1 MYVPR
6 QRDDDEIS
14 LISMRELAPSPIED
28 DSFYHASDA
37 QIPPGAASPK
47 ESSTFFPSPPSHREL
62 TFWLTRTQK
71 YSSYA
76 FLSFLG
82 VHASTAAL
90 TPLFLGVESG
100 NSSLLL
106 ARTYFYQAS
115 PYVELLLIPGAL
127 CTHVASGLS
136 LRLYRYFKQWQRYG
150 SRPPK
155 SVDVWRW
162 HNFSGVSRA
171 GWLAIPAVVAHGVL
185 MRVVPL
191 AVDGD
196 SSEIGLEYLAY
207 GFWRGNWGKWIGG
220 VFYTGFVGVVSYHVV
235 CGWASYLKV
244 HPRRRNMV
252 LGAAATWAAVWL
264 AGLGRVVAGSGKVG
278 GYMGRHYEQLYRI
291 FFRRL

>member
-1 MYVPR
+1 VADCANCGAVLGGPYCSQCGQEDGPLRPSIHEFV
-6 QRDDDEIS
+6 
-14 LISMRELAPSPIED
+14 REFGNEHFGL
-28 DSFYHASDA
+28 DSKIGH
-37 QIPPGAASPK
+37 
-47 ESSTFFPSPPSHREL
+47 TLR
-62 TFWLTRTQK
+62 
-71 YSSYA
+71 
-76 FLSFLG
+76 
-82 VHASTAAL
+82 
-90 TPLFLGVESG
+90 
-100 NSSLLL
+100 
-106 ARTYFYQAS
+106 
-115 PYVELLLIPGAL
+115 LLLIPGAL